1 MVVSR
6 PSIANLV
13 TGVTAAGVVV
23 TLSFSSGG
31 YFPADH
37 GLLNLGVAL
46 DARAAVLVRD
56 EVSMD
61 RR

>member
-13 TGVTAAGVVV
+13 MSVAAVGVVV

-37 GLLNLGVAL
+37 GLLILGFALVAL
-46 DARAAVLVRD
+46 AAVLVL
-56 EVSMD
+56 SLIHI
-61 RR
+61 